1 MKKYIIIYASHIESD
16 GLDSGN
22 SIVCDT
28 REEAQQILKNNYQG
42 LKKSINKEDCSKEFY
57 DDELNND
64 SYYISLSSTYGF
76 AYYQAQ
82 IKEIEI

>member
-16 GLDSGN
+16 GLDCGN

-28 REEAQQILKNNYQG
+28 KEEAQQILKENYQG
-42 LKKSINKEDCSKEFY
+42 LKKSINKEECSKEFY
-57 DDELNND
+57 EDELTND
-64 SYYISLSSTYGF
+64 GYYISLSSTYGF
-76 AYYQAQ
+76 AYHQAQ